1 MSSRSIAARVLS
13 LLASAAA
20 VTTALWL
27 REVSAPASVPPPA
40 VDVRRARESLA
51 PHRVIGVRIEYD
63 DDFDR
68 DRGGKGA
75 EHIAEALGI
84 VNVEWQRYRGE
95 WFEIADLRR
104 RPSGDELDACHVLA
118 DFALGTDWAPSVI
131 RVRIVGR
138 QLEVY
143 SDGRT
148 ASPVGGL
155 AFRGSDAF
163 VVSAAAGVSVEL
175 LAYYLFHEI
184 GHLWETYDIPFAGG
198 ETTYGE
204 KSRYTFEVDAGNA
217 EILEGS
223 SGPAPRD
230 APNLAPAI
238 LARRLADAR
247 ALTRDPILLARL
259 RDLLLHEPVPSN
271 PAWER
276 KKQELFAMAADERI
290 RRFVLELE
298 STPHERREETDVRR
312 QLAAHYWRAHDALT
326 REDTVAAERELD
338 AMQRLQDAEA
348 GENVR
353 ILIGAVERKI
363 RRRR

>member
-1 MSSRSIAARVLS
+1 MSSRSIATRVLS

-20 VTTALWL
+20 VAAVLRL
-27 REVSAPASVPPPA
+27 REVSSPASAPPPA
-40 VDVRRARESLA
+40 MDLRRVREWLS
-51 PHRVIGVRIEYD
+51 PHRVIGVSIEYD
-63 DDFDR
+63 EEFDR
-68 DRGGKGA
+68 DRGGRGA

-95 WFEIADLRR
+95 WFEVVELKL
-104 RPSGDELDACHVLA
+104 RPSGAELDACHVLA

-131 RVRIVGR
+131 RVRVVGR

-143 SDGRT
+143 SDGR
-148 ASPVGGL
+148 AAAPVGGL
-155 AFRGSDAF
+155 AFRGSDAL
-163 VVSAAAGVSVEL
+163 VVSAAAGVPVEL

-184 GHLWETYDIPFAGG
+184 GHLWETYDVPFAGG

-204 KSRYTFEVDAGNA
+204 KSRSTFEVDAGNA
-217 EILEGS
+217 EILESS

-238 LARRLADAR
+238 LGRRLAAAR
-247 ALTRDPILLARL
+247 ALTRDPVLLARL

-276 KKQELFAMAADERI
+276 KKRELFAMAGDERI
-290 RRFVLELE
+290 RRFVLEQE
-298 STPHERREETDVRR
+298 TSPGEKREETEVRR

-326 REDTVAAERELD
+326 RDDTAAAERELD

-353 ILIGAVERKI
+353 ILVGAVERKI